1 VRIAVLVKQVPD
13 TWNERRLDPAT
24 GVLDRAS
31 SDLVIDEINERA
43 LEAAL
48 VVKDSD
54 NTTEIVVITMGPA
67 SATEV
72 LRKGLSMGADSAVH
86 ILDSALA
93 AADYVSTAATLAAIL
108 REGSFDLV
116 IAGNQS
122 TDGRGGVIPAMLAEH
137 LDLPLLSNLDT
148 IEITESDVR
157 GERGIEGATQSVHA
171 ALPAIISVTERANE
185 PRFPTFKGIMGAKR
199 KPVDAVTA
207 GPPVDASHSVIV
219 TVAERPAR
227 NAGIR
232 IIDDGTAATQLVDF
246 LVAGRLI

>member
-1 VRIAVLVKQVPD
+1 MKIAVLVKQVPD
-13 TWNERRLDPAT
+13 TWNERRLDPVT
-24 GVLDRAS
+24 GVLDRAA
-31 SDLVIDEINERA
+31 SDPVIDEINERA

-54 NTTEIVVITMGPA
+54 KSTEVVVITMGPA
-67 SATEV
+67 PAADV

-86 ILDSALA
+86 ILDAALA
-93 AADYVSTAATLAAIL
+93 ASDYVATAAAIAGVL
-108 REGSFDLV
+108 RDGAFDLV

-148 IEITESDVR
+148 VEISAGEVR
-157 GERGIEGATQSVHA
+157 GERGIEGASQSVHA
-171 ALPAIISVTERANE
+171 ALPAVISVTERANE
-185 PRFPTFKGIMGAKR
+185 PRFPSFKGIMGAKK
-199 KPVDAVTA
+199 KPVDAVAA
-207 GPPVDASHSVIV
+207 GSPVDAGHSVIV

-227 NAGIR
+227 DAGIR
-232 IIDDGTAATQLVDF
+232 ITDDGTAATQLVDF

>member
-1 VRIAVLVKQVPD
+1 MRIAVLVKQVPD

-86 ILDSALA
+86 ILDSALT

>member
-1 VRIAVLVKQVPD
+1 MRIAVLVKQVPD